1 MTTKKD
7 FIAAAKTIAAI
18 TDPKEKETV
27 ANNFCTI
34 FQNQNQRF
42 DKVKF
47 LNASDKSCKGT
58 FLLVVNPASVIRTW
72 AVFFCSLILI
82 VIGIL

>member
-34 FQNQNQRF
+34 FQNQNPRF

-47 LNASDKSCKGT
+47 LNACLK
-58 FLLVVNPASVIRTW
+58 
-72 AVFFCSLILI
+72 
-82 VIGIL
+82 

>member
-18 TDPKEKETV
+18 TDLKEKETV

-34 FQNQNQRF
+34 FQNQNPRF

-47 LNASDKSCKGT
+47 LNACLK
-58 FLLVVNPASVIRTW
+58 
-72 AVFFCSLILI
+72 
-82 VIGIL
+82 